1 MVYDYFGIILY
12 RWICVYFYDFLYFI
26 FRYIYKGFIYMLE
39 YRLNNF
45 YIKIVYD
52 KINIEYYLL

>member
-12 RWICVYFYDFLYFI
+12 RWICVYFYDFLYSI